1 MEKPE
6 TNTWYHDSDDSS
18 FCPALP
24 RISPD
29 INTHVGRD
37 NYNGVRESGDDYNDG
52 RRSVRKRSRPDRLQV
67 TGTGKS
73 YKPQV
78 QSVKVSS
85 FPLRLERGGA
95 IKEDWTCA

>member
-1 MEKPE
+1 MRKFVPYGKPGMDIR
-6 TNTWYHDSDDSS
+6 YDDSDD
-18 FCPALP
+18 A
-24 RISPD
+24 SPGPGTGLD
-29 INTHVGRD
+29 SNTHVGD
-37 NYNGVRESGDDYNDG
+37 DDYNDG
-52 RRSVRKRSRPDRLQV
+52 RRSGRTLFKPVRLQV

-95 IKEDWTCA
+95 